1 MKEKLLSI
9 IVPVYNAERYVD
21 RLLQEFIKQNLEKVE
36 IILIDDGSKDNSFS
50 ICNEYAN
57 KNESII
63 VFHQENQGASA
74 ARNKGIE
81 LAKGKYIVFVDSDD
95 GISEQYVEH
104 VCGICEKESADLIQ
118 FDAYIKKPDEINK
131 REFALQEG
139 YANVKDYYYHVLNQ
153 EVNEPW
159 DKAYKTEIIHN
170 NGIQFDTNMTIGE
183 DISLTLEFLRYV
195 KTVYVHHSANY
206 YYERNDA
213 GICANAKMKHLD
225 DMEQLYINMK
235 VFEMHMNL
243 EEELV
248 YIANLAMLKGVFR
261 TVGLIIKGGERK
273 KNVVVKMNTLDN
285 INELLHMKYA
295 EKSVEIRKQ
304 LLCKKLY
311 YIVSWF
317 VAMKNKV

>member
-104 VCGICEKESADLIQ
+104 VCGICEKESADLI
-118 FDAYIKKPDEINK
+118 
-131 REFALQEG
+131 
-139 YANVKDYYYHVLNQ
+139 H
-153 EVNEPW
+153 
-159 DKAYKTEIIHN
+159 
-170 NGIQFDTNMTIGE
+170 
-183 DISLTLEFLRYV
+183 FL
-195 KTVYVHHSANY
+195 
-206 YYERNDA
+206 
-213 GICANAKMKHLD
+213 I
-225 DMEQLYINMK
+225 
-235 VFEMHMNL
+235 
-243 EEELV
+243 
-248 YIANLAMLKGVFR
+248 
-261 TVGLIIKGGERK
+261 
-273 KNVVVKMNTLDN
+273 
-285 INELLHMKYA
+285 
-295 EKSVEIRKQ
+295 
-304 LLCKKLY
+304 
-311 YIVSWF
+311 
-317 VAMKNKV
+317 